1 MFQRI
6 LVALDGSDNAQAVLD
21 KAIAIAV
28 AHQAPLDL
36 VSVVVPFEAEYPN
49 PITMG
54 IDGFHS
60 MLPTEAYANYAA
72 SWQALEAQR
81 LKWLSHQK
89 ETTQAAGIKAES
101 SLLFGDPGRCLC
113 DAAKQLKADLIV
125 LGRRGRAGLSELLL
139 GSVSNYVMHHAGC
152 SVLVIQ

>member
-6 LVALDGSDNAQAVLD
+6 LVALDGSDSAQAILD
-21 KAIAIAV
+21 KAIAIALP
-28 AHQAPLDL
+28 HQAKLDL

-60 MLPTEAYANYAA
+60 MLPTEAYANYVA
-72 SWQALEAQR
+72 SWQALEEQR
-81 LKWLSHQK
+81 LKWLNRQK
-89 ETTQAAGIKAES
+89 ETTETAGVQAES
-101 SLLFGDPGRCLC
+101 KLLFGDPGRCLC
-113 DAAKQLKADLIV
+113 DMAQKLHCDLII

-139 GSVSNYVMHHAGC
+139 GSVSNYVMHHADC
-152 SVLVIQ
+152 SVMVIQ